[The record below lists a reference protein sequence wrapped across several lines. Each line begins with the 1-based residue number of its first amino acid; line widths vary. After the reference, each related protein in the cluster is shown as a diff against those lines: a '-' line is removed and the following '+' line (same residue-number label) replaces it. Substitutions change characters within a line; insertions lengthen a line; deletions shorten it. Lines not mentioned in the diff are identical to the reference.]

1 MEIKKTIEENKIL
14 IIIFSFLI
22 IIGAFFIITQRFKS
36 SSASQ
41 IPDQATIDAVMEKP
55 FQNTK

>member
-1 MEIKKTIEENKIL
+1 MEIKETIEENKIL

-22 IIGAFFIITQRFKS
+22 IIGAFFIIIQRFKG

-41 IPDQATIDAVMEKP
+41 IPDKAIIDAAMEKP